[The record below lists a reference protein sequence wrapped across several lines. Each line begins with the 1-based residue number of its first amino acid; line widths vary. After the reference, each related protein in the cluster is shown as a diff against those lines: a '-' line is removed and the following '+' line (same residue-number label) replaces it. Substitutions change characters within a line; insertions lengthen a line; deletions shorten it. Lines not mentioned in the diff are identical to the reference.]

1 MHEPENTSFIKSF
14 VPPFVFVVL
23 LWLIKWVEI
32 TYDLPLYRFGILPRN
47 VNGLPGIITA
57 PFIHG
62 DLKHL
67 ISNTSPVLVL
77 SMGVFYFYKE
87 KAWPVI
93 ALISIFS
100 GLLIWLFARG
110 GTYHIGAS
118 GLIYG
123 FAFFLFFSGIIKKI
137 RSFMAIPLLIIMFY
151 GSMLWGILPGEEG
164 ISWEAH
170 LFGALTGSIVAFMFR
185 KHGPQPPEKPDW
197 MHEDDKS
204 EPDQP
209 HISDFKKMPLDD

>member
-1 MHEPENTSFIKSF
+1 MQMPENTSIIKSF
-14 VPPFVFVVL
+14 IPPFLFVIVI
-23 LWLIKWVEI
+23 WLIKWAEI
-32 TYDLPLYRFGILPRN
+32 TFGFDLYKLGILPREIS
-47 VNGLPGIITA
+47 GLKGIISS

-67 ISNTSPVLVL
+67 LSNTSPVLVL
-77 SMGVFYFYKE
+77 SIGILYFYRQ
-87 KAWPVI
+87 KAWQVI
-93 ALISIFS
+93 SLISIFT
-100 GLLIWLFARG
+100 GLLIWIFARG

-137 RSFMAIPLLIIMFY
+137 RSFMAISLLIIAFY

-170 LFGALTGSIVAFMFR
+170 LFGAITGSLVAFLYR

-197 MHEDDKS
+197 MNEKDNSADI
-204 EPDQP
+204 P
-209 HISDFKKMPLDD
+209 HISDYKKMPLED

>member
-1 MHEPENTSFIKSF
+1 MDQPENTSFIKSF
-14 VPPFVFVVL
+14 LPPFIFVVL

-32 TYDLPLYRFGILPRN
+32 AYDLPLYRLGVLPREL
-47 VNGLPGIITA
+47 NGLLGIITS

-67 ISNTSPVLVL
+67 LSNTSPVLVL
-77 SMGVFYFYKE
+77 SIGIFYFYRN
-87 KAWPVI
+87 KAWAI
-93 ALISIFS
+93 IGLISIFS
-100 GLLIWLFARG
+100 GLLIWIFARG

-151 GSMLWGILPGEEG
+151 GSMLWGILPGEAG

-170 LFGALTGSIVAFMFR
+170 LFGAITGSITAFLFR

-197 MHEDDKS
+197 HDEDETSDM
-204 EPDQP
+204 DDP
-209 HISDFKKMPLDD
+209 HISDYKKMPLED